1 MIVETGHFALVLAF
15 ALALIQSSV
24 PLAGARAG
32 NERMMAV
39 AGPVAITGFALI
51 ALSFA
56 ALTMAYAQSD
66 FSVANVWQNSHSLK
80 PMLFKITG
88 TWGNHEGSM
97 LLWVLIL
104 TFFGA
109 LVAAFGGNL
118 PASLRA
124 NVLAVQGWI
133 GAAFMLFLLAT
144 SNPFARLTPAP
155 FEGRDLN
162 PILQDIGLAVHPP
175 MLYLGYVGFSVCFS
189 FAVAA
194 LIDGRIDAAW
204 ARWVRPWTLAAWM
217 FLTGGI
223 AMGSYWAY
231 YELGW
236 GGFWFWD
243 PVENASFM
251 PWLAGTA
258 LLHSALVMEKR
269 SALKIWTVLL
279 AILTFSLSLLGTF
292 LVRSGVLTSVHAFA
306 TDPSRGVFILAILT
320 IFIGG
325 SLALFAVRASSL
337 AAGGIFHPVSREGAL
352 VLNNL
357 FLTTATATVFIGT
370 LYPLF
375 IEALTGDK
383 ISVGA
388 PFFNLTF
395 GLLMIPLL
403 AIVPFGPMLAWKRG
417 DLIGAAQRLM
427 AAFGGAV
434 LAVLVVLLFVDG
446 ATAFAALGVGL
457 AFWLILGALTD
468 IIMKS
473 GVTSVKPSVAV
484 RRLIGL
490 PRSVFGTALAHL
502 GLGLTVL
509 GLVGVISLETEKI
522 VTMRPGETLEI
533 SGYALR
539 FEGIQP
545 FKGPNYTEDR
555 GRFVLT
561 GREGKEL
568 GEIVSAKRFYPVR
581 QMPTT
586 EAGIRTLGLSQ
597 LYVSLGDKTADGGM
611 VVRVWWKPLVT
622 LIWIGGLVMM
632 LAGAISLMDRR
643 LRVGAPARRK
653 RTLPAKPS
661 LDTP

>member
-15 ALALIQSSV
+15 ALALVQSTV
-24 PLAGARAG
+24 PLIGARTG

-39 AGPVAITGFALI
+39 GGPAAITGFALI

-66 FSVANVWQNSHSLK
+66 FSVLNVWENSHSLK

-109 LVAAFGGNL
+109 LVASFGANL

-155 FEGRDLN
+155 FEGQDLN
-162 PILQDIGLAVHPP
+162 PILQDIGLAIHPP

-204 ARWVRPWTLAAWM
+204 ARWVRPWTLAAWV

-306 TDPSRGVFILAILT
+306 TDPSRGIFILAILT
-320 IFIGG
+320 VFIGG
-325 SLALFAVRASSL
+325 SLALFALRASSL
-337 AAGGIFHPVSREGAL
+337 AAGGIFQPISREGAL

-357 FLTTATATVFIGT
+357 FLTTAAATVLIGT

-375 IEALTGDK
+375 IEAVSGDK

-403 AIVPFGPMLAWKRG
+403 VLVPFGPMLAWKRG
-417 DLIGAAQRLM
+417 DLLGAAQRLM
-427 AAFGGAV
+427 FGFGGAL
-434 LAVLVVLLFVDG
+434 LAVLVVLFFVDG
-446 ATAFAALGVGL
+446 ASVLAALGAGL
-457 AFWLILGALTD
+457 AFWLILGALSD
-468 IIMKS
+468 LVLKAGIAQ
-473 GVTSVKPSVAV
+473 VKPSVAFA
-484 RRLIGL
+484 RLIGL

-509 GLVGVISLETEKI
+509 GIVGVVSLEAERI
-522 VTMRPGETLEI
+522 VTMRPGETLDI
-533 SGYALR
+533 AGYSLR
-539 FEGIQP
+539 FEGMQP
-545 FKGPNYTEDR
+545 FKGPNYTEDQ
-555 GRFVLT
+555 GRFVLS
-561 GREGKEL
+561 GSGGQVL
-568 GEIVSAKRFYPVR
+568 GEIMSAKRFYPVR

-586 EAGIRTLGLSQ
+586 EAGIKTLGLSQ
-597 LYVSLGDKTADGGM
+597 LYVSLGDATGDGGV
-611 VVRVWWKPLVT
+611 VVRVWWKPMVT
-622 LIWIGGLVMM
+622 LIWLGGLMM
-632 LAGAISLMDRR
+632 MIAGTISLMDRR
-643 LRVGAPARRK
+643 LRVGAPAK
-653 RTLPAKPS
+653 RAKPS
-661 LDTP
+661 VDKPAASLS